1 MVLELFFLQFF
12 FLLLAVL
19 VLYLNRNMLTK
30 SSSFRL
36 NKKSKNTEALP
47 YQ

>member
-1 MVLELFFLQFF
+1 MALELLFMQFF

-19 VLYLNRNMLTK
+19 ILYLNRNMLTK
-30 SSSFRL
+30 SSSFKL
-36 NKKSKNTEALP
+36 KKKPKNTEALP